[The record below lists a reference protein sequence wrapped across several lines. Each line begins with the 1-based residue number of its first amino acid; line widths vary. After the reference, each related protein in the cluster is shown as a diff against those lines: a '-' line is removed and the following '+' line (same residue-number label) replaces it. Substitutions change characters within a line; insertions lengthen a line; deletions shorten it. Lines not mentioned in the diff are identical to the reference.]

1 MPSLSFTGLQRVA
14 VTTNSY
20 TYSDIHLDFSN
31 PINKDLTSDYDEA
44 AIKNS
49 INSLFNTLPGQNL
62 LNPSYG
68 LNLAQYLFEPVSQ
81 TIGNQIGKAILTGL
95 TTYEPRVNVQNVNIQ
110 LNQDEQTYY
119 IELNIVMPYLNNNA
133 LRVPGV
139 LSKTGYTLS

>member
-62 LNPSYG
+62 LNPTYG
-68 LNLAQYLFEPVSQ
+68 LNLAQYLFQPVSQ
-81 TIGNQIGKAILTGL
+81 TIGNQIGKAILNGL
-95 TTYEPRVNVQNVNIQ
+95 SIYEPRVTVQNINIQ
-110 LNQDEQTYY
+110 LNPDEQTYY
-119 IELNIVMPYLNNNA
+119 IELNIQMPYLNNTT

-139 LSKTGYTLS
+139 LSQTGYTLS